1 MFLLWYKF
9 TKINGN
15 VSDIIIFP
23 EAGYITERS
32 NLQIY
37 RHIICKNVVL
47 KNSVFIHTNCFEYKI
62 IFL

>member
-37 RHIICKNVVL
+37 RHIINLQKCCFKKQCVYIQIVL
-47 KNSVFIHTNCFEYKI
+47 NIK
-62 IFL
+62 

>member
-47 KNSVFIHTNCFEYKI
+47 KNSVFTYELF
-62 IFL
+62 